1 MSMTQHRHTREF
13 CTRCGDQLED
23 FCFSPE
29 AENLDAL
36 RAAALRCHLEGSK
49 EGRICAKVFIAGE
62 TSFSTIFHAPP
73 PSVPRKTLLA
83 LRDRILSMIRRER
96 R

>member
-1 MSMTQHRHTREF
+1 MSMIQHRHRPEF
-13 CTRCGDQLED
+13 CTRCGDELEN

-29 AENLDAL
+29 AENLEAL

-49 EGRICAKVFIAGE
+49 EGRICAKVFIAGD
-62 TSFSTIFHAPP
+62 TSFSTVFHAPP
-73 PSVPRKTLLA
+73 PSTSRKTLLA
-83 LRDRILSMIRRER
+83 VRETILSLLRRER

>member
-1 MSMTQHRHTREF
+1 MAQEYHRKEF

-29 AENLDAL
+29 AENLEAL
-36 RAAALRCHLEGSK
+36 RAAALRCHLEGTK

-62 TSFSTIFHAPP
+62 TSFSTVFHSPP
-73 PSVPRKTLLA
+73 PTVPRKTLLA
-83 LRDRILSMIRRER
+83 IRDSILSMISRQRR
-96 R
+96 